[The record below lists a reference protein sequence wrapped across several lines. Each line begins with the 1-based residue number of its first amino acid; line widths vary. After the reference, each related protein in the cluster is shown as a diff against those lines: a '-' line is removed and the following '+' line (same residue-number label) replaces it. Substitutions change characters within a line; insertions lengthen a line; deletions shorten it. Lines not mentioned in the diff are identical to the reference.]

1 MPSSIGR
8 LRTAALWVHVWV
20 VAKALPVAVAM
31 VSLKRL
37 LRLVSPPYRY
47 RPYRG
52 VPVPR
57 IVGMVERSLRHP
69 RLMRRHRCLR
79 KALMLYHFLRLSG
92 MEAVLHFS
100 VPPPS
105 GKGEDLVAHC
115 WVSLGPGELFDPPEV
130 RAAEVLRYPGDGSG
144 RRNG

>member
-8 LRTAALWVHVWV
+8 LRTAALWVYVWV
-20 VAKALPVAVAM
+20 VARVLPVAVAL

-37 LRLVSPPYRY
+37 LRLVSPPCWY

-92 MEAVLHFS
+92 REAVLHLS
-100 VPPPS
+100 VLAPS

-130 RAAEVLRYPGDGSG
+130 RAAELLRYPGAGSG
-144 RRNG
+144 GRNG